1 MCDVKIELRYIH
13 MQLIETKD
21 FCSVADKP
29 RACEFVLDLLL
40 NLAEDIISEIKL
52 IANINLFSSHL
63 YLRMRS
69 FII

>member
-1 MCDVKIELRYIH
+1 
-13 MQLIETKD
+13 MQLTEMKD
-21 FCSVADKP
+21 FCSVVDKP
-29 RACEFVLDLLL
+29 CAGEFVLDLLL

-63 YLRMRS
+63 YLRMMS